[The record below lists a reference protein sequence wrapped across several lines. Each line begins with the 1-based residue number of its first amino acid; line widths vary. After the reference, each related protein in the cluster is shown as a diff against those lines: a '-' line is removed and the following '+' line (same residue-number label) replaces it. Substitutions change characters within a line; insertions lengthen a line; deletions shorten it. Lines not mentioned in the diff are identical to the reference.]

1 MYQLLLKQRFKF
13 AVRMVKR
20 NIGAYLI
27 LIAIVPCI
35 LILQS
40 MIQKNYGMDIAV
52 FIPYGILCFLFMN
65 LFGTIPRMRISP
77 ETYIWKIEKTYI
89 WRVKKIGK
97 SMVLTLS
104 VALILFWAFPME
116 GMVLRQ
122 FIVAML
128 CNPIVNMHTV
138 LSTQYKYRDIMNIC
152 MLAVVMICFFYG
164 SVFVTSILLI
174 IYGLYFILY
183 PYFSYQAIIPFFQ
196 QYNQMLYGF
205 LNREYDTVLQTQ
217 DEVFFQN
224 NQKEMKGLMKK
235 YYGSRYRFLMVYEVV
250 SIVRRKKQIMYQY
263 FAIVLITMLLS
274 QIDGKYDAGQNVC
287 SHSDQTGID
296 AGKLCGI
303 FVHADQENHTSVL
316 GFIKKHI
323 GDHRQYQED
332 DHLAGDHSKQ
342 FKFGK
347 LKKAVR
353 KSADSLVALSRRQ
366 VGYQK
371 RHTCKQEA
379 ASQRHHHRLHAAV
392 CYKIAGKSA
401 AYTCNN
407 NSQSYSRPDVH
418 APILPCHTQNNR
430 G

>member
-40 MIQKNYGMDIAV
+40 MIQKNYGMDITV

-97 SMVLTLS
+97 SMVLTLC

-235 YYGSRYRFLMVYEVV
+235 YYGSRYRF
-250 SIVRRKKQIMYQY
+250 
-263 FAIVLITMLLS
+263 F
-274 QIDGKYDAGQNVC
+274 DG
-287 SHSDQTGID
+287 
-296 AGKLCGI
+296 L
-303 FVHADQENHTSVL
+303 
-316 GFIKKHI
+316 
-323 GDHRQYQED
+323 
-332 DHLAGDHSKQ
+332 
-342 FKFGK
+342 
-347 LKKAVR
+347 
-353 KSADSLVALSRRQ
+353 
-366 VGYQK
+366 
-371 RHTCKQEA
+371 
-379 ASQRHHHRLHAAV
+379 
-392 CYKIAGKSA
+392 
-401 AYTCNN
+401 
-407 NSQSYSRPDVH
+407 
-418 APILPCHTQNNR
+418 
-430 G
+430 

>member
-224 NQKEMKGLMKK
+224 NQKESKRQTMRLTLNETPLFYERRGFLHSS
-235 YYGSRYRFLMVYEVV
+235 GSSDDQGIRSSNSAG
-250 SIVRRKKQIMYQY
+250 SI
-263 FAIVLITMLLS
+263 FPCLS
-274 QIDGKYDAGQNVC
+274 QRFG
-287 SHSDQTGID
+287 S
-296 AGKLCGI
+296 
-303 FVHADQENHTSVL
+303 SVR
-316 GFIKKHI
+316 I
-323 GDHRQYQED
+323 Y
-332 DHLAGDHSKQ
+332 
-342 FKFGK
+342 
-347 LKKAVR
+347 LK
-353 KSADSLVALSRRQ
+353 
-366 VGYQK
+366 
-371 RHTCKQEA
+371 
-379 ASQRHHHRLHAAV
+379 
-392 CYKIAGKSA
+392 
-401 AYTCNN
+401 
-407 NSQSYSRPDVH
+407 
-418 APILPCHTQNNR
+418 
-430 G
+430 

>member
-13 AVRMVKR
+13 AVRMIKR
-20 NIGAYLI
+20 NIGAYLM

-40 MIQKNYGMDIAV
+40 MIQTTHGMDIAV

-97 SMVLTLS
+97 STVLTLC
-104 VALILFWAFPME
+104 VALILFWAFSME
-116 GMVLRQ
+116 GIVLRQ
-122 FIVAML
+122 FIVVMI

-138 LSTQYKYRDIMNIC
+138 LSTQYKYRDITNIC
-152 MLAVVMICFFYG
+152 MLAVVMICFFNR
-164 SVFVTSILLI
+164 SVFVASVLLI

-224 NQKEMKGLMKK
+224 NQREMKGLMKK
-235 YYGSRYRFLMVYEVV
+235 YYGNRYRFLMVYEVV
-250 SIVRRKKQIMYQY
+250 SVIRRKKQIMYQY

-274 QIDGKYDAGQNVC
+274 QIEGKYIEYVLLFSILILGQNVV
-287 SHSDQTGID
+287 SYNVQNELRLVKKGFPLRYSLKE
-296 AGKLCGI
+296 KLQCK
-303 FVHADQENHTSVL
+303 SV
-316 GFIKKHI
+316 I
-323 GDHRQYQED
+323 GRVFKTK
-332 DHLAGDHSKQ
+332 SK
-342 FKFGK
+342 
-347 LKKAVR
+347 
-353 KSADSLVALSRRQ
+353 
-366 VGYQK
+366 
-371 RHTCKQEA
+371 
-379 ASQRHHHRLHAAV
+379 
-392 CYKIAGKSA
+392 
-401 AYTCNN
+401 
-407 NSQSYSRPDVH
+407 
-418 APILPCHTQNNR
+418 
-430 G
+430 

>member
-13 AVRMVKR
+13 AVRMIKR

-40 MIQKNYGMDIAV
+40 MIQTTHGMDIAV

-97 SMVLTLS
+97 STVLTLC

-116 GMVLRQ
+116 GIVLRQ
-122 FIVAML
+122 FIVVMI

-138 LSTQYKYRDIMNIC
+138 LSTQYKYRDITNIC
-152 MLAVVMICFFYG
+152 MLAVVMICFFNR
-164 SVFVTSILLI
+164 SVFVASVLLI

-224 NQKEMKGLMKK
+224 NQREMKGLMKK
-235 YYGSRYRFLMVYEVV
+235 YYGNRYRFLMVYEVV
-250 SIVRRKKQIMYQY
+250 SVIRRKKQIMYQY

-274 QIDGKYDAGQNVC
+274 QIEGKYIEYVLLFSILILGQNVV
-287 SHSDQTGID
+287 SYNVQNE
-296 AGKLCGI
+296 LR
-303 FVHADQENHTSVL
+303 L
-316 GFIKKHI
+316 
-323 GDHRQYQED
+323 
-332 DHLAGDHSKQ
+332 
-342 FKFGK
+342 
-347 LKKAVR
+347 VR
-353 KSADSLVALSRRQ
+353 KGFPLRYSLKEKLQ
-366 VGYQK
+366 
-371 RHTCKQEA
+371 CKSVIGMFLLLLPMLCYWIA
-379 ASQRHHHRLHAAV
+379 
-392 CYKIAGKSA
+392 YKIELFSIILWIWIPIQSIII
-401 AYTCNN
+401 YTAKNRL
-407 NSQSYSRPDVH
+407 QRLLY
-418 APILPCHTQNNR
+418 ILPFYILSLLSMR
-430 G
+430 VW

>member
-138 LSTQYKYRDIMNIC
+138 LLTSGYYEYMYVGSSNDLFFLWKCICYQY
-152 MLAVVMICFFYG
+152 
-164 SVFVTSILLI
+164 I
-174 IYGLYFILY
+174 IDHLRIIFYFI
-183 PYFSYQAIIPFFQ
+183 
-196 QYNQMLYGF
+196 
-205 LNREYDTVLQTQ
+205 
-217 DEVFFQN
+217 
-224 NQKEMKGLMKK
+224 
-235 YYGSRYRFLMVYEVV
+235 
-250 SIVRRKKQIMYQY
+250 
-263 FAIVLITMLLS
+263 
-274 QIDGKYDAGQNVC
+274 
-287 SHSDQTGID
+287 
-296 AGKLCGI
+296 
-303 FVHADQENHTSVL
+303 
-316 GFIKKHI
+316 
-323 GDHRQYQED
+323 
-332 DHLAGDHSKQ
+332 
-342 FKFGK
+342 
-347 LKKAVR
+347 
-353 KSADSLVALSRRQ
+353 SLF
-366 VGYQK
+366 
-371 RHTCKQEA
+371 
-379 ASQRHHHRLHAAV
+379 
-392 CYKIAGKSA
+392 
-401 AYTCNN
+401 
-407 NSQSYSRPDVH
+407 
-418 APILPCHTQNNR
+418 
-430 G
+430 